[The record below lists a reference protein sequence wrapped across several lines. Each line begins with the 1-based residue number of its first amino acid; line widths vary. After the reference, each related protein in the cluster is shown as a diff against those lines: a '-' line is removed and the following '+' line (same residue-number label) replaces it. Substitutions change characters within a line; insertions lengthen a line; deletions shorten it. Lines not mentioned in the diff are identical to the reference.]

1 MDDPE
6 NTVLPKVQYRVNSL
20 KFDHFNLKYLNINSL
35 RSKLF
40 EIENDIYNNNT
51 QIFHFIALTETR
63 IFSNETG
70 LFNLPN
76 YKSYFSCRDDGH
88 GGAALFIHESID
100 SNLTESG
107 EMFKV
112 NYVIVK
118 IPSIKASIAVLYK
131 KPTVSN
137 SKFCTVLAHILHKTN
152 KLILIG
158 DMNIDIQKQNS
169 NSSEYFSLI
178 NSLGCRLL
186 NSSDRKYATRIN
198 KHINA
203 RNTKS
208 STIDHAITNCFN
220 FRYNLCCNDSHL
232 SDHREIVLSFGDNTN
247 SLSKFHSNTTSFVTE
262 RLQIDKFQKLLSREL
277 SIYTPH
283 DFSALLHL
291 IDSVKKRCILR
302 RKYTRIN
309 NPYKK
314 WVNTELINLISERN
328 RYHKLSKKFPT
339 NEFMKNNTMNF
350 AFWPSP
356 PIIVCAGH
364 TTHHNLTN
372 SSQSP
377 VSFGN
382 VLMKSFIT
390 SLILQMKSNPFLT
403 IGALLCMTQN

>member
-1 MDDPE
+1 MMDDPE

-63 IFSNETG
+63 IFSNETD

-152 KLILIG
+152 RLIFIG

-232 SDHREIVLSFGDNTN
+232 SDHHVKSCYHLVTIQIVYPNSIQTRHLLSLNVFKSINFRNYYHVSYQST
-247 SLSKFHSNTTSFVTE
+247 HHTTS
-262 RLQIDKFQKLLSREL
+262 LLYY
-277 SIYTPH
+277 I
-283 DFSALLHL
+283 
-291 IDSVKKRCILR
+291 
-302 RKYTRIN
+302 
-309 NPYKK
+309 
-314 WVNTELINLISERN
+314 
-328 RYHKLSKKFPT
+328 
-339 NEFMKNNTMNF
+339 
-350 AFWPSP
+350 
-356 PIIVCAGH
+356 
-364 TTHHNLTN
+364 
-372 SSQSP
+372 
-377 VSFGN
+377 
-382 VLMKSFIT
+382 
-390 SLILQMKSNPFLT
+390 
-403 IGALLCMTQN
+403 